1 MIRKM
6 KNIFKYKFKG
16 LAVLSLL
23 AGLAFLS
30 SCDDE
35 ESGSKE
41 VVLLSFGPS
50 GVHHGDEI
58 VFIGQNLDKVSSIV
72 FQPGVEV
79 ASSSFTSVSSEKF
92 TVIVPHEA
100 EAGKMI
106 LKTPTGDIESKTI
119 LNFEVPV
126 VISGFTAEAKPG
138 TKMTFTGDKLNWI
151 ESITFTSDITVEKK
165 DFVKQT
171 LTELELIV
179 PMNAQSGFI
188 TFATGGTE
196 PLTFGTETQ
205 LTVTLPAITSLNTDK
220 IRHEGE
226 LTINGTNLD
235 LVTSVVFA
243 ENKEVMKAN
252 FLSQSAT
259 AIKVAIPR
267 QVVKGKVTLKQAS
280 PINIVSAGELT
291 IALPVGTA
299 ISPVPATP
307 GTTAVTITGTDLD
320 LVKSLTLQ
328 GSGALLASN
337 FTSQSATEIVFTL
350 PAGTNQGP
358 IEYLTVHDFKG
369 PLGVVVILPGDG
381 PPPLIASVYEDAT
394 ASTVGQGG
402 GWSSTTTWGS
412 TDQAIQGTNSI
423 KVTYTGGGAGAQFGT
438 WGKPDLTFPGAT
450 VFTFAVYG
458 GAGSEGKTLR
468 AGLKSSGDWVWK
480 NVTMAEGKWTT
491 YEILLSEWNFTFVR
505 EIAFDNNNG
514 AFIGTIFI
522 DRVGFSTVS
531 PPPSLITPVFQEA
544 TASTV
549 GQGGGWN
556 TTTVWNSEEYARVG
570 TKAIKITYTGAGGA
584 GAQLGTWGKPDLSLA
599 GTTKM
604 LLSAYG
610 GTGTGGKT
618 LRVGLKSSGDWV
630 WKNIT
635 IEEGK
640 WKDYEIPLSEWGFTF
655 VREIAFDN
663 NNGAT
668 TGIIYLDHVG
678 FR

>member
-6 KNIFKYKFKG
+6 KNIFKHKIKG
-16 LAVLSLL
+16 LAMLTCVL
-23 AGLAFLS
+23 AGLLFLS

-41 VVLLSFGPS
+41 VVLLSFGPA

-58 VFIGQNLDKVSSIV
+58 VFIGQNLDKVTSIV

-79 ASSSFTSVSSEKF
+79 ASSSFTSVSSDKF
-92 TVIVPHEA
+92 TVVVPHEA

-106 LKTPTGDIESKTI
+106 LKTPSGDIESKTI

-126 VISGFTAEAKPG
+126 VVSGFTAEAKPG
-138 TKMTFTGDKLNWI
+138 TKMTFTGDKLNWV

-171 LTELELIV
+171 LTELEVIV

-188 TFATGGTE
+188 TFSTGGTE

-205 LTVTLPAITSLNTDK
+205 LQVTLPAITALSTDK

-226 LTINGTNLD
+226 LTITGTNLD

-243 ENKEVMKAN
+243 DNKEVLKQN
-252 FLSQSAT
+252 FVSQSAT
-259 AIKVAIPR
+259 AIKVAVPR
-267 QVVKGKVTLKQAS
+267 QTVKGKVTLKQAS
-280 PINIVSAGELT
+280 PINIVSAGDLT
-291 IALPVGTA
+291 ISLPVGA
-299 ISPVPATP
+299 GISPTPATP
-307 GTTAVTITGTDLD
+307 GTTVVTITGTDLD
-320 LVKSLTLQ
+320 LVKELILQ
-328 GSGALLASN
+328 GSGSLKT

-381 PPPLIASVYEDAT
+381 PPPLIAAVFEDAT

-402 GWSSTTTWGS
+402 GWNSATTFGSSE
-412 TDQAIQGTNSI
+412 QAIQGSKSI

-438 WGKPDLTFPGAT
+438 WGKADLTFPGAT

-480 NVTMAEGKWTT
+480 NVTMAEGKWTS

-505 EIAFDNNNG
+505 
-514 AFIGTIFI
+514 
-522 DRVGFSTVS
+522 
-531 PPPSLITPVFQEA
+531 
-544 TASTV
+544 
-549 GQGGGWN
+549 
-556 TTTVWNSEEYARVG
+556 
-570 TKAIKITYTGAGGA
+570 
-584 GAQLGTWGKPDLSLA
+584 
-599 GTTKM
+599 
-604 LLSAYG
+604 
-610 GTGTGGKT
+610 
-618 LRVGLKSSGDWV
+618 
-630 WKNIT
+630 
-635 IEEGK
+635 
-640 WKDYEIPLSEWGFTF
+640 
-655 VREIAFDN
+655 VR
-663 NNGAT
+663 
-668 TGIIYLDHVG
+668 
-678 FR
+678 